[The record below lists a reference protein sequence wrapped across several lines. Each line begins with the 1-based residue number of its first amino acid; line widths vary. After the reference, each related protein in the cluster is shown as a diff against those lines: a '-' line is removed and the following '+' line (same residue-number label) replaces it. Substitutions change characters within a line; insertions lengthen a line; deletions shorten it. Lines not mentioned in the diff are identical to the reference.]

1 MPDLTPEK
9 LRELRADILKRN
21 RGTTHWSGCE
31 DEHRDCMI
39 LKLLAEVERLEE
51 ALADKPPPADA
62 VLLAKANRML
72 HERCEAL
79 ESEVERLAGLDN
91 AGEA

>member
-1 MPDLTPEK
+1 MADTMPDLTPEK
-9 LRELRADILKRN
+9 LRELRRLA
-21 RGTTHWSGCE
+21 
-31 DEHRDCMI
+31 
-39 LKLLAEVERLEE
+39 LLDEVERLEE